1 MAETAQHQYEIDTY
15 MARARDE
22 LKVVEDLIEGKH
34 YATAISR
41 AYYTIFYAA
50 SALLLTRGISRSKHS
65 GVIAAF
71 RQHFV
76 KPALIEAEYSRIYG
90 DLLDARWASDYTLA
104 VIANAEQALSYLHDA
119 SRFVERIQRYL
130 EENK

>member
-1 MAETAQHQYEIDTY
+1 VETAQHQYEIDTY
-15 MARARDE
+15 MARAHDE
-22 LKVVEDLIEGKH
+22 LEVVEDLIGDKH

-41 AYYTIFYAA
+41 AYYAVFYAA
-50 SALLLTRGISRSKHS
+50 SALLLTKGISRSKHS

-71 RQHFV
+71 RQYFV
-76 KPALIEAEYSRIYG
+76 KPSLIEVEYSRIYG

-104 VIANAEQALSYLHDA
+104 AIADVEQALSYFHDA

-130 EENK
+130 EEHR